1 MTTMNMTST
10 NNKTSKTM
18 KAVKI
23 VKKTAY
29 TTGTMLAVIFKVTT
43 GTL

>member
-1 MTTMNMTST
+1 MTST

-18 KAVKI
+18 KAVKV

-29 TTGTMLAVIFKVTT
+29 TTGTILIVIFKVTT
-43 GTL
+43 GIL